1 MEPVNQIP
9 ELKPHP
15 IQLVRIAVLNFR
27 FNANKALGNNEN
39 HTMSTALKIRHSEF
53 NEELKIIS
61 VDVKAEVGSLEENIP
76 FLLECEIRGIFKV
89 DTNIFPVEYIPK
101 WAEGNAPLLLMPFL
115 REQIYAASMRA
126 GLSAVLLPLFEVP
139 IFIKENNIKTTDP

>member
-1 MEPVNQIP
+1 METVNQIP

-27 FNANKALGNNEN
+27 FYANKALGFNEN
-39 HTMSTALKIRHSEF
+39 HTLNTALKIRHSEF

-89 DTNIFPVEYIPK
+89 DTNIFPSESLNK
-101 WAEGNAPLLLMPFL
+101 WAEENAPLLLMPFL
-115 REQIYAASMRA
+115 REHIYAASLRA
-126 GLSAVLLPLFEVP
+126 GLNPIILPLFHLPV
-139 IFIKENNIKTTDP
+139 FIKENNIKTTNP